1 MTLSRRSVLGR
12 LGFGLA
18 MLPAVARAPRSIL
31 GMLLTT
37 PEGPLMPPKPLPSN
51 PFQRNGK
58 ALVAMVHGESDTDI
72 GRMLR
77 EGLRLIGGI
86 DRLDLQGKRVLVK
99 PNVVNNRPPPVTS
112 NPRVIAAVVRLAR
125 EAGAREVTVADS
137 SGIIRLPTSAN
148 LAATGIKQA
157 AESSGARAVALEEEP
172 WVRVEPAAAKA
183 LPHYYVSRRAYEAD
197 VFINLPVI
205 KTHRFAH
212 YSCSLKN
219 LVGITHPRYRPSVS
233 FFSSDWHER
242 IAELNLAVHPHLTIA
257 DGTTVMIAG
266 GPTSG
271 TPAKADI
278 LLFSGDRVALDAVAV
293 ALLRTYGTWPKLQ
306 EHSPW
311 EQRQIKRAGELGLGI
326 SDAKRVE
333 LVPLSVSG
341 PSPTFDQLVA
351 RIRDDLAV

>member
-12 LGFGLA
+12 IGFGLTL
-18 MLPAVARAPRSIL
+18 LPAVARAPRSIL

-37 PEGPLMPPKPLPSN
+37 PEGPLMPAKPLPPN

-58 ALVAMVHGESDTDI
+58 ILVAMVHGEPETELAT
-72 GRMLR
+72 MLR
-77 EGLRLIGGI
+77 EGLKLIGGI
-86 DRLDLQGKRVLVK
+86 DRLDLKGKRILIK
-99 PNVVNNRPPPVTS
+99 PNVVNDRPPPVTS
-112 NPRVIAAVVRLAR
+112 NPRVIAAVVRAAR
-125 EAGAREVTVADS
+125 DAGAREVIVADS

-157 AESSGARAVALEEEP
+157 AESAGAQVLALEEEP
-172 WVRVEPAAAKA
+172 WVRVEAAAAQA
-183 LPHYYVSRRAYEAD
+183 LPHYYVSRRVYEAD
-197 VFINLPVI
+197 IFINLPVI

-233 FFSSDWHER
+233 FFASDWHER

-257 DGTTVMIAG
+257 DGTTIMIAG

-271 TPAKADI
+271 TAAKANV
-278 LLFSGDRVALDAVAV
+278 LLLSGDCVALDAVAV
-293 ALLRTYGTWPKLQ
+293 ALLRAYGTWPKLQ
-306 EHSPW
+306 GKTPW

-326 SDAKRVE
+326 SDANRLEFVT
-333 LVPLSVSG
+333 LSVSG
-341 PSPTFDQLVA
+341 PDPTFDQLVA
-351 RIRDDLAV
+351 KIRHDLAV